1 MTKFLN
7 TNRHRILV
15 VNDGERH
22 NVAGGAEVDATGEL
36 AKAFEGTNGVVKSS
50 SKDADAYR
58 SQNEIERVAGSGSEA
73 QAVANAF
80 DPGELDA
87 DQAITAFERVT
98 DGDVLAAS
106 LASERSGKDR
116 KSVVKAAED
125 RADTL
130 GIDLDAKYELA
141 VKQAA
146 AQDNLESVTSN
157 EDTGVGGGGT
167 LTSVGPSAENDSP
180 EPEVAQAPP
189 VGGGEGDQA
198 QGSAGTVTSDKVATK
213 GKTSTGKRTA
223 AATKP
228 SSSSKSSSR
237 KK

>member
-7 TNRHRILV
+7 TNRHRILIV
-15 VNDGERH
+15 HDGERH
-22 NVAGGAEVDATGEL
+22 NVAGGGEVEATGAL
-36 AKAFEGTNGVVKSS
+36 AKAFEDTNGVVKAS

-58 SQNEIERVAGSGSEA
+58 SQQEIERVAGSGSEA

-87 DQAITAFERVT
+87 DQAAAAFERVT

-125 RADTL
+125 RADKL

-146 AQDNLESVTSN
+146 AQDSLESVTSN
-157 EDTGVGGGGT
+157 EDTGLGGTGT
-167 LTSVGPSAENDSP
+167 LTSVGPSAENPSP
-180 EPEVAQAPP
+180 EPDVATEPQA
-189 VGGGEGDQA
+189 D
-198 QGSAGTVTSDKVATK
+198 SGTGTLTSDKVATK

-223 AATKP
+223 AAKSK
-228 SSSSKSSSR
+228 SSRSKSSS